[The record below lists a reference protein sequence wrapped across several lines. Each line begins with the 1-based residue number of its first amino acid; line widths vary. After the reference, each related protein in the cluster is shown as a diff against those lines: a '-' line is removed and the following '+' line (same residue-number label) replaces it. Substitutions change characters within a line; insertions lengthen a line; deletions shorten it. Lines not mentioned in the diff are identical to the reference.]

1 MGVPHLNALFCSQC
15 QPGVEKKPLQ
25 SFSGWKV
32 AVDASIFM
40 YRYKE
45 QGVLLENMFNLVNM
59 LKKHNIVP
67 CFIFDGKPP
76 EEKKAIINA
85 RKRERETAAA
95 EYNQLAILLESE
107 HDMDD
112 DEKKQNI
119 ARMETLKHKMTR
131 ITTHDIQS
139 VKTLLDGMGVIWVEA
154 RGEADLLCARLCTKK
169 FVNAC
174 LSDDMDMFVYGCP
187 VVWRHIS
194 IIQESVVSY
203 DLSTICNC
211 LGLTKE
217 QLTEVCVASETDY
230 SYGTDRKT
238 SLYATI
244 KLMKRYLSSGSRE
257 GFYEWLDANTDYVKD
272 MYSLYAQLSMFDTRY
287 VYVDTKV
294 FGKKGAL
301 KFKQEDESLIREA
314 LSEENFFFPGSPP
327 V

>member
-15 QPGVEKKPLQ
+15 PQGVEKKSLHA
-25 SFSGWKV
+25 FSGWKV
-32 AVDASIFM
+32 AVDTSIYM

-76 EEKKAIINA
+76 EEKKAIIKA
-85 RKRERETAAA
+85 RKKERETAET
-95 EYNQLAILLESE
+95 EYNKIANLVEANPK
-107 HDMDD
+107 MDD
-112 DEKKQNI
+112 VEKKKNI
-119 ARMETLKHKMTR
+119 TKMESLKQKMTR
-131 ITTHDIQS
+131 ITSQDIQN

-154 RGEADLLCARLCTKK
+154 RGEADLLCARLCNKK

-194 IIQESVVSY
+194 ILQESVVSY
-203 DLSTICNC
+203 NLGVICDT
-211 LGLTKE
+211 LGLTKDE
-217 QLTEVCVASETDY
+217 LTEICVASETDY
-230 SYGTDRKT
+230 SYGTERKT

-244 KLMKRYLSSGSRE
+244 KLMRRYKNSGSRE
-257 GFYEWLDANTDYVKD
+257 GFYEWLDTNTEYVND
-272 MYSLYAQLSMFDTRY
+272 MYALYSQLAMFDTRY

-294 FGKKGAL
+294 FGRRGAL
-301 KFKQEDESLIREA
+301 KFKQEDEEQVQIA
-314 LSEENFFFPGSPP
+314 LSEENFYFPGRH
-327 V
+327 